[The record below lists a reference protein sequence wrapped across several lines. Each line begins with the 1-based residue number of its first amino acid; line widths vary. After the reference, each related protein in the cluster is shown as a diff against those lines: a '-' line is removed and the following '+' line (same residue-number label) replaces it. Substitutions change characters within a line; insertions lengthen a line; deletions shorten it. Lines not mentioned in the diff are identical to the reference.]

1 MPGVVDALPQRLRQL
16 RLEAGLTIE
25 ALASSSGV
33 SRSMISK
40 IERGEANPTASILAQ
55 LAEGL
60 NMTISFLLGE
70 QTQQKIVLIH
80 QEEQLLFRDPET
92 GVERRSLGPHAVGR
106 TIDFVSY
113 RIPPGQKAGPFVPHP
128 PGVMEYIAVTQ
139 GGMIATL
146 GSQQI
151 TLKCGDSLVYGA
163 DLTHSYLNPNDQV
176 CEFILVISESG
187 SRTQEILRRI

>member
-1 MPGVVDALPQRLRQL
+1 MPSVVDELPQRLRQL

-25 ALASSSGV
+25 GLASLSGV

-55 LAEGL
+55 LSEGL

-70 QTQQKIVLIH
+70 QTQQKIVLIR

-139 GGMIATL
+139 GGLIAKL
-146 GSQQI
+146 GSQQL
-151 TLKCGDSLVYGA
+151 TLKCGDSLFYGA
-163 DLTHSYLNPNDQV
+163 DLTHSYLNPYDQI
-176 CEFILVISESG
+176 CEFILVISETG
-187 SRTQEILRRI
+187 SRSQ